1 MRNTQLK
8 YFYVKGFTLVELL
21 VVIAIMSM
29 LSTIVYM
36 SFDGVRA
43 KGRDQQRITAIS
55 DLQLTLEMY
64 YMKNKQYPE
73 TLEDLVDDDFI
84 QSIPTPPTSNQE
96 YGYNYLPL
104 KKGSSTGCSTYQL
117 WTTLETTDSQLSSK
131 KGFDSSVLPIS
142 GINIDACVSDG
153 VGIDA
158 SSKANIYDVM
168 PQI

>member
-8 YFYVKGFTLVELL
+8 YFYAKGFTLVEIL

-29 LSTIVYM
+29 LSAIVYT
-36 SFDGVRA
+36 SFDSVRA

-64 YMKNKQYPE
+64 YMKYKQYPE
-73 TLEDLVDDDFI
+73 TLDSLVNDNFI
-84 QSIPTPPTSNQE
+84 QSIPIPPTSKQE

-104 KKGSSTGCSTYQL
+104 KRGASEGCSTYQL
-117 WTTLETTDSQLSSK
+117 WTTLETSDSQLSSK
-131 KGFDSSVLPIS
+131 KGFNSSNLPVSDISACIS
-142 GINIDACVSDG
+142 GG

-158 SSKANIYDVM
+158 SSKANVYDVM